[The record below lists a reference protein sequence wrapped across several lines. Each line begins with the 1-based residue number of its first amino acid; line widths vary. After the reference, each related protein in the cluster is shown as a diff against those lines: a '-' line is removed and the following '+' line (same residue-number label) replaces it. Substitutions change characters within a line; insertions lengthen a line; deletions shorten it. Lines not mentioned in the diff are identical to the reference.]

1 MTVVDMYG
9 GREKVMWRKEREEG
23 RKGDGGWGRG
33 GMRGGK
39 GRRRE
44 GSRRK
49 GELWRKKG
57 RKEVEDTNLTEK
69 IEKQKR
75 VKRKKVK

>member
-1 MTVVDMYG
+1 MKG
-9 GREKVMWRKEREEG
+9 GRRSCGGKKG

-39 GRRRE
+39 GRRE

-69 IEKQKR
+69 IEKQTSEE
-75 VKRKKVK
+75 KKS